1 MPKLDGKT
9 ILITGASRGV
19 GRATAV
25 LLAQHGA
32 NVALLARGEAELAA
46 AARAVDAAAGRAA
59 SLALP
64 ADVADE
70 AAVDGAIARAVEH
83 FGGLDGLILNAG
95 IGRYGPTESYSLA
108 DWRAT
113 LDTNLTGPFLCAR
126 AALPHLRARGG
137 GAIIAIAS
145 GAALRGYANLAA
157 YSASKF
163 GLRGLMQSLAAEFGD
178 ANIRC
183 STICPGSIL
192 TDFGPRSVT
201 EKRQTGAK
209 YLTPD
214 DVAEAILY
222 LLTQPPSAWTEE
234 MNLWPFQSQM

>member
-1 MPKLDGKT
+1 M
-9 ILITGASRGV
+9 
-19 GRATAV
+19 
-25 LLAQHGA
+25 
-32 NVALLARGEAELAA
+32 
-46 AARAVDAAAGRAA
+46 
-59 SLALP
+59 
-64 ADVADE
+64 
-70 AAVDGAIARAVEH
+70 
-83 FGGLDGLILNAG
+83 
-95 IGRYGPTESYSLA
+95 A

-113 LDTNLTGPFLCAR
+113 LDTNLTGPFICAQ

-192 TDFGPRSVT
+192 TDFGPRTVD
-201 EKRQTGAK
+201 EKRTSGSKHLA
-209 YLTPD
+209 PE

-234 MNLWPFQSQM
+234 MNLWPFR

>member
-1 MPKLDGKT
+1 MAALDGKT

-19 GRATAV
+19 GRATAR
-25 LLAQHGA
+25 LLAEHGA
-32 NVALLARGEAELAA
+32 NVALLARGAGDLAA
-46 AARAVDAAAGRAA
+46 AAAEADESAGRAA
-59 SLALP
+59 ALALP

-70 AAVDGAIARAVEH
+70 VAVADAVARAVAR

-95 IGRYGPTESYSLA
+95 VGRYGPTESYSLA
-108 DWRAT
+108 DWQAT
-113 LDTNLTGPFLCAR
+113 LDTNLTGPFVCAK

-163 GLRGLMQSLAAEFGD
+163 GLRGMMQSLAAEFGD

-183 STICPGSIL
+183 STICPG
-192 TDFGPRSVT
+192 
-201 EKRQTGAK
+201 
-209 YLTPD
+209 
-214 DVAEAILY
+214 
-222 LLTQPPSAWTEE
+222 
-234 MNLWPFQSQM
+234 

>member
-1 MPKLDGKT
+1 MPALDGKA

-19 GRATAV
+19 GRATAR
-25 LLAQHGA
+25 LLAEHGA
-32 NVALLARGEAELAA
+32 NVALLARGAGELDAVAAE
-46 AARAVDAAAGRAA
+46 VDQSAGRAA
-59 SLALP
+59 ALALP

-70 AAVDGAIARAVEH
+70 VAVADAVAQAVAR

-95 IGRYGPTESYSLA
+95 VGRYGPTESYSLA

-113 LDTNLTGPFLCAR
+113 LDTNLTGPFICAQ
-126 AALPHLRARGG
+126 ATLPHLRARGG

-192 TDFGPRSVT
+192 TDFGPRAIE
-201 EKRQTGAK
+201 EKRASGNK
-209 YLTPD
+209 YLTPV
-214 DVAEAILY
+214 DVAEAIFF

-234 MNLWPFQSQM
+234 MNLWPFRTLA